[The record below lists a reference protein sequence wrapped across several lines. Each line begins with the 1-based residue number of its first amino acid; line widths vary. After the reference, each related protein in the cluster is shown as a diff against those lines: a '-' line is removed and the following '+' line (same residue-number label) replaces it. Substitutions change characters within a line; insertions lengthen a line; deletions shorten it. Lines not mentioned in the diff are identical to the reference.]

1 MNLYLTKTLL
11 NDNPLRGNWRDTPR
25 WILFDEN
32 PYISLRFLDFR
43 RRRGDI
49 FIRQIRAIRVQNRQI
64 EVTTG
69 LCFIVH

>member
-1 MNLYLTKTLL
+1 MLL
-11 NDNPLRGNWRDTPR
+11 NDNPYGVIGGTLHDGF
-25 WILFDEN
+25 LFDEN

-43 RRRGDI
+43 RRRGDT